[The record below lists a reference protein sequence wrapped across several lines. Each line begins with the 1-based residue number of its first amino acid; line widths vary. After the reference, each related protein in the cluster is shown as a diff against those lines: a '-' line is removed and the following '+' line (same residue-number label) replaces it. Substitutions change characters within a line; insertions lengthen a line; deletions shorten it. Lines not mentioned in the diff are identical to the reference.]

1 MLYEAFVQEIGQNVS
16 LSGQISVVKP
26 TLLSNKAETNSMC
39 VNNFNFKEEWLSIM
53 LSNGL
58 ASKILNLFRA
68 LCRLGCNIFASL
80 TTFSYFFQ
88 YTTRFELDQM
98 QKSGA

>member
-1 MLYEAFVQEIGQNVS
+1 
-16 LSGQISVVKP
+16 
-26 TLLSNKAETNSMC
+26 
-39 VNNFNFKEEWLSIM
+39 M

-58 ASKILNLFRA
+58 AAFKFVTLPELAHEVINSKTLNLVST

-88 YTTRFELDQM
+88 YTTRSDAEIRRIDYGDSDKHNHLSICRHSASVSTCIFLFVIFIR
-98 QKSGA
+98 KI